1 MPPRRIARKDRGP
14 GLQTSTTFPAPDV
27 ADLDRAA
34 AIKGMTRAS
43 FIYRATMADVRRT
56 LRHDEMQAPARC
68 AAS

>member
-56 LRHDEMQAPARC
+56 LRHDEVRAALP